1 MAMADSDIDFA
12 LIAKERMVLNFD
24 RRPRGG
30 TIPNGYKGFDWG
42 HFSLEELGGDRV
54 ARNDWAQG
62 SSFSLPNGS
71 FDVQS
76 LNVTPLSSTVH
87 TIEIIG
93 VADGEIVETKTVRV
107 DMNVEKFVRLN
118 WEGIDTVYFNANT
131 KSGVPRF
138 TEVFVLDDVVLKNV
152 VTDAPVSS
160 TMQAVGS
167 DVFGDDRSS
176 LSGLM
181 SAGSIH
187 GEALPLAHL
196 V

>member
-1 MAMADSDIDFA
+1 M
-12 LIAKERMVLNFD
+12 
-24 RRPRGG
+24 
-30 TIPNGYKGFDWG
+30 
-42 HFSLEELGGDRV
+42 
-54 ARNDWAQG
+54 
-62 SSFSLPNGS
+62 
-71 FDVQS
+71 
-76 LNVTPLSSTVH
+76 TPLSSTVH